1 MSMSKRQWFASAW
14 FILATTLALHARAAG
29 VVTVNLPWARPAAM
43 HATTEAYME
52 ITSSENAV
60 IVAAQSPVA
69 SRVTI
74 RSSGRGRNASEIAL
88 PATTT
93 VILAPHKQRVVLSGL
108 TKPLAL
114 GDHVPIT
121 LSLKDANGAVQ
132 EIAVQA
138 EVRTGSARDQE
149 GHEHSH

>member
-1 MSMSKRQWFASAW
+1 MLSHRAFASVWVITLGSIAP
-14 FILATTLALHARAAG
+14 LAQAAG
-29 VVTVNLPWARPAAM
+29 VVTVNLPWVRPAAI
-43 HATTEAYME
+43 HAATEAYME

-60 IVAAQSPVA
+60 IAAAQSPAA

-74 RSSGRGRNASEIAL
+74 RSTGPGRNASEIQL
-88 PATTT
+88 PAKTT
-93 VILAPHKQRVVLSGL
+93 VVLAPRRQRVVLSGL
-108 TKPLAL
+108 TQPLKL